1 MWLCV
6 RERERERE
14 SSCLKAKLQSHSLGF
29 GRECTAFK
37 TSYYFLDF
45 FFSFLLEFP
54 FPRGLRVCVCVC
66 VCACVCAC
74 VCVGRGGR
82 GLRLARWAEAR
93 RRWSWD
99 LVRTLWCSWKSSRAR
114 HTGCTP
120 PPIVLPSLH
129 LSLSLSLL
137 LSFFL
142 FLSFPSPFYEVSG
155 YTCLIAFVFVCKNS
169 LPPILHVYPN
179 FPLSLSLSG
188 VFFLLGHSLLLPL
201 LAAPEA
207 KAYRDRTP

>member
-1 MWLCV
+1 MELGPGKNPV
-6 RERERERE
+6 VFLEEL
-14 SSCLKAKLQSHSLGF
+14 SSEAH
-29 GRECTAFK
+29 
-37 TSYYFLDF
+37 
-45 FFSFLLEFP
+45 
-54 FPRGLRVCVCVC
+54 RVH
-66 VCACVCAC
+66 A
-74 VCVGRGGR
+74 
-82 GLRLARWAEAR
+82 
-93 RRWSWD
+93 
-99 LVRTLWCSWKSSRAR
+99 
-114 HTGCTP
+114 

-129 LSLSLSLL
+129 LSLSLSLSL
-137 LSFFL
+137 LLTFFL